1 MTIIPLPSRTRRQTA
16 LAASL
21 MTSVSVAVLLAPGCR
36 SAPISGRQQ
45 LVLIPEA
52 QEIDLGV
59 QAYEQKMAEEPPSQN
74 AEITAM
80 VERVGHRIAS
90 VAGKPEYDWEF
101 RVIAKDVQNAF
112 ALPGGKVAIYE
123 GILPVCQSEAGLA
136 VVMAHEIAHA
146 LARHGGERMSQE
158 AAVNGVGSM
167 IDAVSRKQADEAT
180 TQKIMDVY
188 GVTSQY
194 GVVLPFSRK
203 HESEADAIGLILMAR
218 AGYDPSVAPEF
229 WERFSAGS
237 GPKPPEWLS
246 THPADAR
253 RAADLRQLLPEA
265 MKYYEVAKE
274 QYGMGESIP
283 VAHLAVAAPRQ
294 QPARTS
300 AAVQQV
306 SGEQRPIPQTY
317 GSMSALTSRH
327 SVKKGAVA
335 HAHHTETA
343 GEGESEEQTAGF
355 EVAAPASATADF
367 RPPIKTDG
375 EIVDPAPLEVNDGW
389 STPRSTDPFVNETP

>member
-1 MTIIPLPSRTRRQTA
+1 MTTIPLPSMTLRQTA
-16 LAASL
+16 LAAGV
-21 MTSVSVAVLLAPGCR
+21 MITVCFTLLAAPGCR
-36 SAPISGRQQ
+36 STPISGRQQ

-52 QEIDLGV
+52 QEIALGV

-74 AEITAM
+74 AEIIAM
-80 VERVGHRIAS
+80 VERVGHRIAA

-146 LARHGGERMSQE
+146 LARHGGERMSQH
-158 AAVNGVGSM
+158 AAVSGVGSV
-167 IDAVSRKQADEAT
+167 IDAVSRKRTDEAT
-180 TQKIMDVY
+180 TQKIMEVY

-265 MKYYEVAKE
+265 MKYYEAAKE
-274 QYGMGESIP
+274 QYGMGELIP
-283 VAHLAVAAPRQ
+283 VAHLAAATPQR
-294 QPARTS
+294 QPARGSTG
-300 AAVQQV
+300 VKQV
-306 SGEQRPIPQTY
+306 SAEQPPLPQTY
-317 GSMSALTSRH
+317 GSMSALASRH
-327 SVKKGAVA
+327 SAKKEAVA
-335 HAHHTETA
+335 HAHHTEAADGTA
-343 GEGESEEQTAGF
+343 SSVQTAGF
-355 EVAAPASATADF
+355 EDVVPASADF

-375 EIVDPAPLEVNDGW
+375 EVVDPAPIDANDGW
-389 STPRSTDPFVNETP
+389 GAPRSTDPFATNDP